1 MTDISFIDCEGM
13 ERPVLNTPPGLNLM
27 EIAVSQE
34 IPGIIGRCGGFA
46 TCGTC
51 HVYLTDSAGGDFAPP
66 TETEID
72 VLAGVSADVTAQS
85 RLACQLTIDERHS
98 SIVVTTPD
106 IQG

>member
-1 MTDISFIDCEGM
+1 MTDISFIDCEGV
-13 ERPVLNTPPGLNLM
+13 ERQVLNTPPGLTLM

-51 HVYLTDSAGGDFAPP
+51 HVYLVALVGGEFAPP

-85 RLACQLTIDERHS
+85 RLACQLTINERHS
-98 SIVVTTPD
+98 SVVATTPD